1 MRVERR
7 KAPTETVLI
16 FNRYR
21 ENGGEVSHF
30 LSQVWVEGMTTGY
43 EFFKFRVEREAAL
56 RAAKRDIITIVVP
69 LANGRT
75 E

>member
-1 MRVERR
+1 MRVERL
-7 KAPTETVLI
+7 KAPAETVLV

-30 LSQVWVEGMTTGY
+30 LSQVWIEGRYSGY
-43 EFFKFRVEREAAL
+43 EFFKHRAEREAIK
-56 RAAKRDIITIVVP
+56 RAAKRDIITIVVTRSNRS
-69 LANGRT
+69 A